1 MKIEMQLK
9 IMKEVEENMNTL
21 REDYQKETKMKEEKI
36 NKIVSEQDQ
45 LLLER
50 RAKRKNKN
58 RKKSANLNEK
68 EVVDVETPPPI
79 PLQELKE
86 VQKIIQLTYERFTR
100 LTQNKM
106 KFEPT
111 KHENE
116 GRVKYQ
122 ITEKVYEDEEFFDE
136 LNN

>member
-21 REDYQKETKMKEEKI
+21 REDYQKQTKMKEEKI

-58 RKKSANLNEK
+58 RKKSANFNEK

-111 KHENE
+111 KHEN
-116 GRVKYQ
+116 
-122 ITEKVYEDEEFFDE
+122 
-136 LNN
+136 

>member
-9 IMKEVEENMNTL
+9 IMKAVEENMNTL

>member
-1 MKIEMQLK
+1 
-9 IMKEVEENMNTL
+9 
-21 REDYQKETKMKEEKI
+21 MKEEKI

-58 RKKSANLNEK
+58 RKKSANFNEK
-68 EVVDVETPPPI
+68 EVVDVENPPPI

-111 KHENE
+111 KHEN
-116 GRVKYQ
+116 
-122 ITEKVYEDEEFFDE
+122 
-136 LNN
+136 

>member
-1 MKIEMQLK
+1 
-9 IMKEVEENMNTL
+9 
-21 REDYQKETKMKEEKI
+21 MKEEKI

-58 RKKSANLNEK
+58 RKKSANFNEK
-68 EVVDVETPPPI
+68 EIVDVETPPPI

-111 KHENE
+111 KHEN
-116 GRVKYQ
+116 
-122 ITEKVYEDEEFFDE
+122 
-136 LNN
+136 